1 MMPDPGTF
9 ALILVFVLAFL
20 VLLYVA
26 GMRRP

>member
-9 ALILVFVLAFL
+9 LMILVIVFAFL
-20 VLLYVA
+20 ALLYVA